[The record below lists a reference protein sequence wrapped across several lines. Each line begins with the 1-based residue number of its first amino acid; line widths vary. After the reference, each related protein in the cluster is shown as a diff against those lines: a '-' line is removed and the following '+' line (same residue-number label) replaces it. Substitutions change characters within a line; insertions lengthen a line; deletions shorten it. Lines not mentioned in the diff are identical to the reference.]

1 MDTIFSLSSAYGK
14 AGVAIIRV
22 SGSKACDSCKRIAG
36 FIPRVGRPILSDLND
51 KNGEKI
57 DKGLVLYFP
66 KGASFTGES
75 TVEYHTHG
83 SAAVIKKVL
92 QELGLQADHREA
104 LPGEFTRR
112 ALENGNLDVS
122 QIEGLSD
129 LINAETEA
137 QRKQAFRVFD
147 GAIGKKVGEWR
158 TSLIKAGSLL
168 EAGIDFSE
176 EEIPA
181 NIYLEVEVLL
191 KGVVEDLEKEIEGSK
206 FSERIRSG
214 FEIAILGAPNVGK
227 STLINAIAG
236 REAAITSEYAGTTR
250 DVIEVRMD
258 LNGLPVTFLDTAG
271 IRDTY
276 NKVELIGIERAMTRA
291 QNADIRVL
299 LAESSV
305 DHIPIS
311 NKDIDIQ
318 LSSKA
323 DLTGVGVS
331 GKTGEGI
338 PELLDLITKKIKKMN
353 VSDGVSTH
361 ERHRLVMLEAAKA
374 FKNCLSEL
382 SNKEFRLEIAAD
394 ELRTGLLAL
403 ESMIGSVDVEDFL
416 DKIFADFCI
425 GK

>member
-22 SGSKACDSCKRIAG
+22 SGNKACDSCKRIAG

-147 GAIGKKVGEWR
+147 GAIGKKVSEWR

-191 KGVVEDLEKEIEGSK
+191 KGIVEDLEKEIEGSK

-214 FEIAILGAPNVGK
+214 FEVAILGAPNVGK

-318 LSSKA
+318 LSPKA

-338 PELLDLITKKIKKMN
+338 PELLDLITEKIRKMN
-353 VSDGVSTH
+353 ASDVVSTH
-361 ERHRLVMLEAAKA
+361 ERHRLVMLGAVKA
-374 FKNCLSEL
+374 FKKCLSEL
-382 SNKEFRLEIAAD
+382 SNREFRLEIAAD

-403 ESMIGSVDVEDFL
+403 ESMIGSVGVEDFM
-416 DKIFADFCI
+416 DKIFAEFCI

>member
-1 MDTIFSLSSAYGK
+1 MDTIFSLSSAHGK

-22 SGSKACDSCKRIAG
+22 SGRKARDSCEKIAG
-36 FIPRVGRPILSDLND
+36 FIPKVGRPILTNLKD
-51 KNGEKI
+51 KCGEQI

-66 KGASFTGES
+66 EGSSFTGES

-83 SAAVIKKVL
+83 SVAVIKKVL
-92 QELGLQADHREA
+92 QELGFHEGHREA

-112 ALENGNLDVS
+112 ALDNGKLDVS

-147 GAIGKKVGEWR
+147 GAIGKKVSGWR
-158 TSLIKAGSLL
+158 TSLIKVGSLL
-168 EAGIDFSE
+168 EAGIDFSD
-176 EEIPA
+176 EEIPP
-181 NIYLEVEVLL
+181 NLYLNAEVLL
-191 KGVVEDLEKEIEGSK
+191 KGIITDLEKEIKGSK
-206 FSERIRSG
+206 VSERIRTG

-271 IRDTY
+271 IRETKD
-276 NKVELIGIERAMTRA
+276 KVELIGIERALARA
-291 QNADIRVL
+291 QNADLKVL
-299 LAESSV
+299 LVEPNG
-305 DHIPIS
+305 DPKIIK
-311 NKDIDIQ
+311 NEEIDIE
-318 LSSKA
+318 LNTKS
-323 DLTGVGVS
+323 DLTGVGIS
-331 GKTGEGI
+331 GKTGDGI
-338 PELLDLITKKIKKMN
+338 PELLDLITTKIKKM
-353 VSDGVSTH
+353 SLGAGVSTH
-361 ERHRLVMLEAAKA
+361 ERHRLIMIRAEKA
-374 FKNCLSEL
+374 LKKCLCEL
-382 SNKEFRLEIAAD
+382 SGGEPRLEIAAD
-394 ELRTGLLAL
+394 ELRAAL
-403 ESMIGSVDVEDFL
+403 IILEGMIGSVGVEDFL

>member
-137 QRKQAFRVFD
+137 QRQNRQA
-147 GAIGKKVGEWR
+147 GTG
-158 TSLIKAGSLL
+158 T
-168 EAGIDFSE
+168 
-176 EEIPA
+176 
-181 NIYLEVEVLL
+181 
-191 KGVVEDLEKEIEGSK
+191 
-206 FSERIRSG
+206 
-214 FEIAILGAPNVGK
+214 
-227 STLINAIAG
+227 G
-236 REAAITSEYAGTTR
+236 RETDR
-250 DVIEVRMD
+250 
-258 LNGLPVTFLDTAG
+258 
-271 IRDTY
+271 
-276 NKVELIGIERAMTRA
+276 ERQR
-291 QNADIRVL
+291 Q
-299 LAESSV
+299 AET
-305 DHIPIS
+305 
-311 NKDIDIQ
+311 Q
-318 LSSKA
+318 F
-323 DLTGVGVS
+323 G
-331 GKTGEGI
+331 
-338 PELLDLITKKIKKMN
+338 
-353 VSDGVSTH
+353 
-361 ERHRLVMLEAAKA
+361 
-374 FKNCLSEL
+374 
-382 SNKEFRLEIAAD
+382 
-394 ELRTGLLAL
+394 
-403 ESMIGSVDVEDFL
+403 
-416 DKIFADFCI
+416 
-425 GK
+425 